1 MAIASLPRSVVALG
15 FVSLLMDLSSEMIH
29 SLLPLFL
36 VTILGASPVA
46 IGIIEGIAEA
56 TAAMVKIFSGTLSDR
71 FQRRKPLIL
80 LGYGLA
86 AVSKPLFPLANSVE
100 TVLTARFLDRIG
112 KGIRGAPRDALIA
125 DVTPETQRGAAYGL
139 RQAMDTIGAFLGPL
153 AATLLMATTG
163 NNFPLVFWVATLP
176 AFLAIVFIL
185 FAVTEPPR
193 TTQTHPSRTPIT
205 LAAARELPLR
215 FWSILALAA
224 ILALARFS
232 EAFLLLRAENLGLAA
247 TWTPLVLIA
256 MNLVYAV
263 SAYPFGKGF
272 DSGQRRAL
280 LLWGIG
286 FLIVADLLLALADH
300 FWFVYVGAMFWGLHM
315 GATQGLLSA
324 WVAEHAPHHL
334 RGTAFGLFNLISG
347 VALLGAST
355 LAGGLWAVVGPK
367 ATFLSGATFATIA
380 AIGLIAS
387 GAWQNR

>member
-125 DVTPETQRGAAYGL
+125 DVTPETQRGAAYGR

-163 NNFPLVFWVATLP
+163 DNFPLVFWVATLP

-193 TTQTHPSRTPIT
+193 TTQTCPTRAPIPF
-205 LAAARELPLR
+205 AAARELPLR

-224 ILALARFS
+224 I
-232 EAFLLLRAENLGLAA
+232 
-247 TWTPLVLIA
+247 
-256 MNLVYAV
+256 
-263 SAYPFGKGF
+263 
-272 DSGQRRAL
+272 
-280 LLWGIG
+280 
-286 FLIVADLLLALADH
+286 LALADH

-355 LAGGLWAVVGPK
+355 LAGGLWSGIGPK
-367 ATFLSGATFATIA
+367 ATFLSGAAFATIA

-387 GAWQNR
+387 RAWQNR